1 MIAHNNARKHMIG
14 MVPMIPMEHMA
25 PMGIGAKEEIDK
37 RRRRKRRKGR
47 RRKRSRRNTESL
59 LKFLELHICYSKLAV
74 LLSKSPTHVIK
85 NDVRLLDDIV
95 FATSFME
102 NKQQQI
108 KW

>member
-14 MVPMIPMEHMA
+14 LVPMTPMGHMA
-25 PMGIGAKEEIDK
+25 PMGIGTKEEIDK
-37 RRRRKRRKGR
+37 RRRRKRRKRRR
-47 RRKRSRRNTESL
+47 RRKNTESL
-59 LKFLELHICYSKLAV
+59 LKFLELHICNSKLAV

-108 KW
+108 K